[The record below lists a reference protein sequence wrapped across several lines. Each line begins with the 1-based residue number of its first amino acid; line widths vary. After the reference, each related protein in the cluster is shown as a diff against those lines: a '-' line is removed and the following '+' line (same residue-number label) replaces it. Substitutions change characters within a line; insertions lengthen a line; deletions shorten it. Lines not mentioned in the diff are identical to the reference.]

1 MTHRSHSAQ
10 PAVTRPSGR
19 NRLAR
24 VVDAAGEET
33 GAITADPAVMSD
45 QIQPASLDLRL
56 GTVAYRLRASFLA
69 GRGNRVTWHSPA
81 LSFCMRTEASVL
93 MEKIRLSIFTS
104 SGFQ

>member
-33 GAITADPAVMSD
+33 GAITAAPDAC
-45 QIQPASLDLRL
+45 IGLAAIAL
-56 GTVAYRLRASFLA
+56 VAAGIRAKQKSA
-69 GRGNRVTWHSPA
+69 RRV
-81 LSFCMRTEASVL
+81 
-93 MEKIRLSIFTS
+93 
-104 SGFQ
+104 